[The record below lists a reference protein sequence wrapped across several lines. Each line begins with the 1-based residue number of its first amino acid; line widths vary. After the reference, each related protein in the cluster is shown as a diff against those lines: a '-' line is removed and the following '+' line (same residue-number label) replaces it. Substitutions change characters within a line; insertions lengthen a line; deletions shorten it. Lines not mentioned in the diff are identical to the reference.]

1 MTAKNLNLYWSLA
14 SDRTEAEPLFGRL
27 LHQKK
32 KGYTMKRIITKVL
45 CVVLIMSTCVP
56 MSLSVSA
63 QGTPIECVYNSMNEI
78 APQSEEFVVYDDAWF
93 YLLRTGY
100 SGYEA
105 HYTTNFA
112 LESGMGYIY
121 NQNTCPQF
129 LIGSDEMADVGCE
142 IAAVYNAIKL
152 RGLTMSCSNIIRSF
166 EKDNYLMAR
175 GYLGS
180 DPYAIGDYF
189 ANNIAYQPTEYTDF
203 DTFNDY
209 VMDNITDYNVYI
221 VSYWND
227 SETIMKGLH
236 TVCFYSS
243 GGNLYVYN
251 LYKNSTSV
259 ATQTSLS
266 SFVDSEAFIVGY
278 FVPRMGRMKDSP

>member
-1 MTAKNLNLYWSLA
+1 
-14 SDRTEAEPLFGRL
+14 
-27 LHQKK
+27 
-32 KGYTMKRIITKVL
+32 MKRITSKVL
-45 CVVLIMSTCVP
+45 SIVLIIAICTS

-63 QGTPIECVYNSMNEI
+63 QAPLEDVNNPADELTP
-78 APQSEEFVVYDDAWF
+78 QGEEFVVYNAAWF

-100 SGYEA
+100 ARYEQ
-105 HYTTNFA
+105 HYTANYA

-129 LIGSDEMADVGCE
+129 AIGDAQMADVGCE

-152 RGLTMSCSNIIRSF
+152 RGLTVFCSSIIRSF

-189 ANNIAYQPTEYTDF
+189 ANNIAYQPTEYTDYETF
-203 DTFNDY
+203 DDY
-209 VMDNITDYNVYI
+209 ITENISDFNVYI
-221 VSYWND
+221 VSYWNNSD
-227 SETIMKGLH
+227 TIMEGLH

-251 LYKNSTSV
+251 LYSNSTGV
-259 ATQTSLS
+259 ATKTSLS
-266 SFVDSEAFIVGY
+266 SFVDSDAFIVGY
-278 FVPRMGRMKDSP
+278 FVPRMGRMKDLP